1 MNGIVKIHKNDYKT
15 VALRVTEFI
24 ASPKHEGWS
33 IETDLISDGTNVV
46 IKAFVKDVDGRV
58 RGTGYAEEVR
68 GSTNINKTSA
78 VENCE
83 TSAIGRALS
92 AVGFGGTEYASAN
105 EVSNA
110 IIQQNVLDATNSF
123 IHYNNCVRSCFP
135 TIYAIKKYIYEN
147 KLDSASEEWATLNSE
162 IQDLL
167 WKAPTKGGIFTT
179 KERSVI
185 QSDEFPNRPPADK
198 DRGLEE

>member
-1 MNGIVKIHKNDYKT
+1 MNGIVKIHNKEYKT
-15 VALRVTEFI
+15 VALRVTEFL

-33 IETDLISDGTNVV
+33 VETDLISDGTNVV
-46 IKAFVKDVDGRV
+46 MKSTIKDVDGRV

-105 EVSNA
+105 EVTDA
-110 IIQQNVLDATNSF
+110 IIQQTEINAQEQLLA
-123 IHYNNCVRSCFP
+123 YNAGVRDHIG
-135 TIYAIKKYIYEN
+135 TISAIKDALATDDLET
-147 KLDSASEEWATLNSE
+147 AAEEWGQLDDE
-162 IQDLL
+162 QKRLI
-167 WKAPTKGGIFTT
+167 WKAPSKGGMFTT
-179 KERSVI
+179 KEI
-185 QSDEFPNRPPADK
+185 ATMKTSDFREAGITVLK
-198 DRGLEE
+198 AI

>member
-1 MNGIVKIHKNDYKT
+1 MNGIVKIHNSDYKT

-105 EVSNA
+105 EVTDA
-110 IIQQNVLDATNSF
+110 IIQQTAMN
-123 IHYNNCVRSCFP
+123 
-135 TIYAIKKYIYEN
+135 
-147 KLDSASEEWATLNSE
+147 ASEELLNYNAAIREHIASISAIKE
-162 IQDLL
+162 ALANSDLETAAEEWGQL
-167 WKAPTKGGIFTT
+167 NEEEQRSIWKAPSKGGMFTT
-179 KERSVI
+179 QELATIKT
-185 QSDEFPNRPPADK
+185 SDFREA
-198 DRGLEE
+198 GIAVAQAI

>member
-105 EVSNA
+105 EVTDA
-110 IIQQNVLDATNSF
+110 IIQQTEINAQEQLLA
-123 IHYNNCVRSCFP
+123 YNAGVREHIG
-135 TIYAIKKYIYEN
+135 TISAIKDALATDDLET
-147 KLDSASEEWATLNSE
+147 AAEEWGQLDDE
-162 IQDLL
+162 QKRLI
-167 WKAPTKGGIFTT
+167 WKAPSKGGMFTT
-179 KERSVI
+179 KEI
-185 QSDEFPNRPPADK
+185 ATMKTSDFREAGITVLK
-198 DRGLEE
+198 AI

>member
-1 MNGIVKIHKNDYKT
+1 MNGIIKIHKNDYKT

-105 EVSNA
+105 EVTDA
-110 IIQQNVLDATNSF
+110 IIQQTAMN
-123 IHYNNCVRSCFP
+123 
-135 TIYAIKKYIYEN
+135 
-147 KLDSASEEWATLNSE
+147 ASEELLNYNAAVREHIAS
-162 IQDLL
+162 ISAIKNALADADLETAAEEWNAMTEDEQRSI
-167 WKAPTKGGIFTT
+167 WKAPSKGGIFTT
-179 KERSVI
+179 QELATIKT
-185 QSDEFPNRPPADK
+185 SDFREA
-198 DRGLEE
+198 GIAVSH